1 MSRPSYEV
9 VLSVIDDA
17 ECTSAEVAITLE
29 CSEWAAARTLQQLR
43 ERGYV
48 ELVRDSHARLVWRRL
63 ERAAV
68 A

>member
-1 MSRPSYEV
+1 VSRPSYEV
-9 VLSVIDDA
+9 VLSAVDDDGRSSADLAA
-17 ECTSAEVAITLE
+17 ELN

-48 ELVRDSHARLVWRRL
+48 ELVRDIEDRLVWRRAPR
-63 ERAAV
+63 EAV

>member
-9 VLSVIDDA
+9 VLSAIDQA
-17 ECTSAEVAITLE
+17 ELSSAEVASVLE

-48 ELVRDSHARLVWRRL
+48 ELVRDEHERLVWRRI
-63 ERAAV
+63 EAAV